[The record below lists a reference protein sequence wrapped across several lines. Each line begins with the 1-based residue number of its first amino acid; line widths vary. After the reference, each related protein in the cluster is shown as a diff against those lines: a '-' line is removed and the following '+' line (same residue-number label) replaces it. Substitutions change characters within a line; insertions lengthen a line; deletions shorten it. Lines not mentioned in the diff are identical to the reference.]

1 MQPSAPTTLPTP
13 PRRYVARILSLLV
26 LMGVA
31 LLIVFLHLSP
41 AWQEH
46 SLAHTVIE
54 VSAIL
59 CFFGALL
66 IALVRRQE
74 SFARDLSM
82 LNDLVEAERNQLR
95 ALIDHLP
102 LGLLITY
109 APSGETGIINR
120 KGIELLG
127 ASVVSST
134 GKIDFTQ
141 TYNLFRPDGKPY
153 PPQELPF
160 HHTLATGAPAQ
171 AEDVILRHPDGRE
184 TVLWVQSVP
193 LRDKAG
199 VVVGAVSLYQDVT
212 LLKEAEKAR
221 AMLRSQ
227 LQFMSTMSHELRT
240 PLHSILSLSQLLLQH
255 EQTLPPD
262 QLQCLQVLHRSGE
275 HLLRLIDEL
284 MNLIRLEAG
293 KEELQLSTFALADVV
308 NYVLTSLR
316 PYAAQKGLTVTC
328 DLPPD
333 LPPLH
338 SDERKV
344 SQILFNLVHN
354 AIKFTERGGIHIAA
368 RGREGMLQVAVQDTG
383 LGIPP
388 SQIPLVFERFRQ
400 LDEGVARK
408 YGGIGLGLTICKNL
422 VELLGG
428 TLGCESAVGVG
439 STFSFTVPI
448 RPKGEE
454 EHGENPHCGRQS

>member
-1 MQPSAPTTLPTP
+1 M
-13 PRRYVARILSLLV
+13 LSLLV

-31 LLIVFLHLSP
+31 LLIIFLHLSP
-41 AWQEH
+41 SWREH
-46 SLAHTVIE
+46 SLAHTAME

-74 SFARDLSM
+74 AFARDLST

-102 LGLLITY
+102 LGILITY
-109 APSGETGIINR
+109 APSGEMGIINR

-127 ASVVSST
+127 ASVINST
-134 GKIDFTQ
+134 GKIDFAQ

-160 HHTLATGAPAQ
+160 HHTLTTGAPAQ

-184 TVLWVQSVP
+184 TLLWVQSVP
-193 LRDKAG
+193 LRDKSG
-199 VVVGAVSLYQDVT
+199 LVVGAVSIYQDVT

-240 PLHSILSLSQLLLQH
+240 PLHSILSLSQLLLQND
-255 EQTLPPD
+255 ETLQPD
-262 QLQCLQVLHRSGE
+262 QRQCLQVLHRSGE

-284 MNLIRLEAG
+284 MNLIRIEAG
-293 KEELQLSTFALADVV
+293 KEERQLSTFSLADTV
-308 NYVLTSLR
+308 NYVLTALR
-316 PYAAQKGLTVTC
+316 PHASQKGLAITC
-328 DLPPD
+328 DLPAD
-333 LPPLH
+333 LPSLY

-344 SQILFNLVHN
+344 CQILFNLVHN

-368 RGREGMLQVAVQDTG
+368 QVREGMLGVAVKDTG
-383 LGIPP
+383 IGIPP
-388 SQIPLVFERFRQ
+388 LQIPLVFERFRQ
-400 LDEGVARK
+400 LDEGIARK
-408 YGGIGLGLTICKNL
+408 HGGIGLGLTICKNL
-422 VELLGG
+422 VALLGG
-428 TLGCESAVGVG
+428 TLECESAVGVG
-439 STFSFTVPI
+439 STFRFTIPI
-448 RPKGEE
+448 RTEGE
-454 EHGENPHCGRQS
+454 G

>member
-1 MQPSAPTTLPTP
+1 MQPAAPITLPTP

-46 SLAHTVIE
+46 LLAHTAME

-74 SFARDLSM
+74 AFARDLST
-82 LNDLVEAERNQLR
+82 LNDLVESERNQLR

-102 LGLLITY
+102 LGILITY

-127 ASVVSST
+127 ASVVNST
-134 GKIDFTQ
+134 GKIDFAQ
-141 TYNLFRPDGKPY
+141 TYNLFRPDGSPY

-171 AEDVILRHPDGRE
+171 AEDIILRQPDGRE
-184 TVLWVQSVP
+184 MLLWVQSVP
-193 LRDKAG
+193 LRDKTG
-199 VVVGAVSLYQDVT
+199 LVVGAVSIYQDVT

-221 AMLRSQ
+221 VMLRSQ
-227 LQFMSTMSHELRT
+227 LQFLSTMSHELRT
-240 PLHSILSLSQLLLQH
+240 PLHSILSLSQLLLQN
-255 EQTLPPD
+255 EETLQPD
-262 QLQCLQVLHRSGE
+262 QRQCLQVLHRSGE

-293 KEELQLSTFALADVV
+293 KEELQLSTFSFADTVNWALA
-308 NYVLTSLR
+308 SLR
-316 PYAAQKGLTVTC
+316 PHAAQKGLTITC

-333 LPPLH
+333 LPPLR

-354 AIKFTERGGIHIAA
+354 AVKFTERGGIHIAA
-368 RGREGMLQVAVQDTG
+368 QARAGMLEVAVKDTG
-383 LGIPP
+383 IGIPP
-388 SQIPLVFERFRQ
+388 QQIPLVFERFRQ
-400 LDEGVARK
+400 LDEGIARK

-428 TLGCESAVGVG
+428 SLWCESTVGVG
-439 STFSFTVPI
+439 STFYFTVPI
-448 RPKGEE
+448 QAEGEGQ
-454 EHGENPHCGRQS
+454 HG

>member
-1 MQPSAPTTLPTP
+1 M
-13 PRRYVARILSLLV
+13 LSLLV

-46 SLAHTVIE
+46 SLAHTVME

-74 SFARDLSM
+74 SFARDLST

-102 LGLLITY
+102 LGILITY

-127 ASVVSST
+127 PSVINST

-141 TYNLFRPDGKPY
+141 TYNLFRPDGSPY

-184 TVLWVQSVP
+184 TLLWAQSVP

-199 VVVGAVSLYQDVT
+199 LVVGAVSIYQDVT

-240 PLHSILSLSQLLLQH
+240 PLHSILSLSQLLLQNDKAL
-255 EQTLPPD
+255 QPD

-284 MNLIRLEAG
+284 MNLIRIEAG
-293 KEELQLSTFALADVV
+293 KEELQLSAFSLADTV

-316 PYAAQKGLTVTC
+316 PHASQKRLMITC
-328 DLPPD
+328 NLPSDLPS
-333 LPPLH
+333 LH

-354 AIKFTERGGIHIAA
+354 AIKFTEQGGIHIAA
-368 RGREGMLQVAVQDTG
+368 QVREGMLEVAVKDTG
-383 LGIPP
+383 IGIPP
-388 SQIPLVFERFRQ
+388 PQIPLVFERFHQ
-400 LDEGVARK
+400 LDEGIARK

-428 TLGCESAVGVG
+428 SLWCESAVGVG
-439 STFSFTVPI
+439 STFRFTVPI
-448 RPKGEE
+448 QPEGEGR
-454 EHGENPHCGRQS
+454 HG

>member
-1 MQPSAPTTLPTP
+1 
-13 PRRYVARILSLLV
+13 
-26 LMGVA
+26 MGVA
-31 LLIVFLHLSP
+31 LLIVFLHLSL
-41 AWQEH
+41 AWREH
-46 SLAHTVIE
+46 LLAHTAME

-74 SFARDLSM
+74 AFARDLST

-102 LGLLITY
+102 LGILITY
-109 APSGETGIINR
+109 APSGEMGIINR

-127 ASVVSST
+127 PSVVSST
-134 GKIDFTQ
+134 GRVDFAQ
-141 TYNLFRPDGKPY
+141 TYNLFRPDGTPY
-153 PPQELPF
+153 PPKELPF
-160 HHTLATGAPAQ
+160 HHTLTTGAPAQ

-184 TVLWVQSVP
+184 TLLWVQSVP
-193 LRDKAG
+193 LRDKSG
-199 VVVGAVSLYQDVT
+199 LVVGAVSIYQDVT

-240 PLHSILSLSQLLLQH
+240 PLHSILSLSQLLLQN
-255 EQTLPPD
+255 EETLQPD

-284 MNLIRLEAG
+284 MNLIRIEAG
-293 KEELQLSTFALADVV
+293 KEELQLSTFSLADTV

-316 PYAAQKGLTVTC
+316 PHASQKGLVITC
-328 DLPPD
+328 DLPAD
-333 LPPLH
+333 LPSLY

-354 AIKFTERGGIHIAA
+354 AIKFTERGGIHIVA
-368 RGREGMLQVAVQDTG
+368 RLSNKGILEVAVKDTG
-383 LGIPP
+383 IGIPP
-388 SQIPLVFERFRQ
+388 LQIPLVFERFRQ
-400 LDEGVARK
+400 LDEGIARK

-428 TLGCESAVGVG
+428 SLWCESAVGVG
-439 STFSFTVPI
+439 STFRFTVPI
-448 RPKGEE
+448 QTEEGEGQ
-454 EHGENPHCGRQS
+454 HG